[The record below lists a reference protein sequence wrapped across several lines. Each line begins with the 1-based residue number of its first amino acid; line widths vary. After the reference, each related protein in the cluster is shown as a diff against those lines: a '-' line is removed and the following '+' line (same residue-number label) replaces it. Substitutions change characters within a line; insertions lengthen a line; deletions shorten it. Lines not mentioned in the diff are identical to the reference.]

1 VNKRREGGFT
11 MVEVLVAIMLT
22 ALAAAGIIGLY
33 MVQTRASDQ
42 SRAQTEASILAQDQI
57 ERLRASSFTGTSSEV
72 GLDAFGKPTGG
83 RFGRSWEVNTVG
95 SCPSCYS
102 DMVVTVTWPDDN
114 GRPVVMRARRIGK

>member
-1 VNKRREGGFT
+1 

-22 ALAAAGIIGLY
+22 AMAAAGIVGLY

-57 ERLRASSFTGTSSEV
+57 ERLRASNFTGTASET
-72 GLDAFGKPTGG
+72 GLDAFAKPGG
-83 RFGRSWEVNTVG
+83 RYGRSWEVSTVG

>member
-1 VNKRREGGFT
+1 
-11 MVEVLVAIMLT
+11 MVEVLVSIMLT
-22 ALAAAGIIGLY
+22 AVAAAGIIGLY
-33 MVQTRASDQ
+33 MVQTRAADQ

-72 GLDAFGKPTGG
+72 GLDAFAKPGG

-95 SCPSCYS
+95 ACPSCYS
-102 DMVVTVTWPDDN
+102 NMIVTVTWPDDN